1 MLVDARADACEAV
14 AARLRAAGGEV
25 HCLQVDLA
33 DADAARECVDAATD
47 LVGGPIDLLV
57 NAAGLYPSRLLLDL
71 SAGEW
76 DHLFAVNVRAPFVL
90 ATEVA
95 RRLVAADAAGHVVN
109 ITSTGRRPHPT
120 GAPATTAPSKA
131 ALTSLTRALALELA
145 PHRIHV
151 NAVSPGFVDAD
162 SEVNPLSAEYV
173 AAIEAA
179 RPWPEPGT
187 PEDVA
192 AAIAYL
198 CSPDAGW
205 VTGRPHRRRRGRRR
219 QRRLA
224 DGLTAVRGEEMPS
237 GLVCLTFDFDAL
249 SAWVAR
255 GVVSATPLSRGE
267 FAAVAVPRLLPLLE
281 RRGLLGHL
289 VRPGAHREDLSGPV
303 PRAGLGR
310 ARGGAARVRARER
323 GRAGRAPS
331 KRTCWPV
338 PSTRSSR

>member
-1 MLVDARADACEAV
+1 MSARRAIVTGGGGALGAAIAGRLVADGAAVVLVDARADACEAV

-71 SAGEW
+71 SAGDW

-109 ITSTGRRPHPT
+109 ITSTAADRTRP
-120 GAPATTAPSKA
+120 GAGHYSATKA

-151 NAVSPGFVDAD
+151 NAVSPGFVDAA

-187 PEDVA
+187 PDDVA
-192 AAIAYL
+192 AAVAYL

-205 VTGRPHRRRRGRRR
+205 VTGSV
-219 QRRLA
+219 
-224 DGLTAVRGEEMPS
+224 LTV
-237 GLVCLTFDFDAL
+237 D
-249 SAWVAR
+249 
-255 GVVSATPLSRGE
+255 
-267 FAAVAVPRLLPLLE
+267 
-281 RRGLLGHL
+281 
-289 VRPGAHREDLSGPV
+289 
-303 PRAGLGR
+303 
-310 ARGGAARVRARER
+310 GGA
-323 GRAGRAPS
+323 GAGSASLPMA
-331 KRTCWPV
+331 
-338 PSTRSSR
+338 